1 MKLGDNMALDGLVL
15 HQIQSVL
22 QEYIP
27 AKINKIQQIS
37 DTELLFTIRSS
48 KGNKKLLI
56 SAHSVYN
63 RIHLTN
69 ESYTALET
77 PSNFLMLLRKQL
89 DGGIIRSLQQIGLDR
104 ILQMDIEARDDL
116 GDIHNKH
123 LYIELMGK
131 YANVILVGEDHKIID
146 ALKRIPPFENNSRTI
161 HPGALFQLPQ
171 QHDKKNPYDSHTLP
185 DHDDFTSYFHGFS
198 PLLSKE
204 VMYRIQ
210 KGEAF
215 HAIMQELQSS
225 QQLYI
230 SDVKDTMYFH
240 CIPLT
245 HLEVAYRSYD
255 LMKGMDVLYF
265 HKEEKVRIKQQSGD
279 LFKVVRKE
287 LQKNKSKLPKLKRS
301 WQDAMDC
308 DKYRE
313 YADLLFAYMH
323 TIQKEKVVILPSFET
338 NQDISIPI
346 DMKYDL
352 KQNANKYYQKYHK
365 AKRAQ
370 EIIQEQILLCEK
382 EILYFERMET
392 QLEQA
397 SLQDAIEIRE
407 ELVAQGYVK
416 AQKAKIR
423 KHKKT
428 NLLPHYETF
437 LFDEASIH
445 VGKNN
450 LQNDYVTWKLA
461 RKTDTWLHTKDYH
474 GAHVIITCE
483 HPSEQLL
490 RDAAMLAAYYS
501 KGRYS
506 SSVPVDY
513 CLQKQL
519 KKIPGSKTGLV
530 SLTSYKTIYID
541 PDITHIQYLIDHHLE
556 IKKRL

>member
-1 MKLGDNMALDGLVL
+1 MALDGLVL
-15 HQIQSVL
+15 HQLQSVL

-27 AKINKIQQIS
+27 AKINKLQQIS

-48 KGNKKLLI
+48 KGNRKLLI

-63 RIHLTN
+63 RIHLTD

-104 ILQMDIEARDDL
+104 ILQMNIEARDDL
-116 GDIHNKH
+116 GDIHYKR

-131 YANVILVGEDHKIID
+131 YANIILVGEDNRIID

-161 HPGALFQLPQ
+161 HPGAIFQLPK
-171 QHDKKNPYDSHTLP
+171 QHEQKKNPYNQYDIP
-185 DHDDFTSYFHGFS
+185 ANDDFTSYFHGFS

-204 VMYRIQ
+204 VVYRIQ
-210 KGEAF
+210 KGESF
-215 HAIMQELQSS
+215 PKIMQKLKSSLQ
-225 QQLYI
+225 LHI
-230 SDVKDTMYFH
+230 SDVKDNMYFH

-245 HLEVAYRSYD
+245 HFESTYRSYE

-265 HKEEKVRIKQQSGD
+265 HKEEKIRIKQQSGD
-279 LFKVVRKE
+279 LFKIVRKE
-287 LQKNKSKLPKLKRS
+287 LQKNKSKLPKLKRT
-301 WQDAMDC
+301 WLDAMDC

-323 TIQKEKVVILPSFET
+323 TIQKTEIVILPSFET

-370 EIIQEQILLCEK
+370 EIIQEQMMLCEK
-382 EILYFERMET
+382 EITYFERMEI

-407 ELVAQGYVK
+407 ELISQGYVK
-416 AQKAKIR
+416 APKAKIR
-423 KHKKT
+423 KSKKGGS
-428 NLLPHYETF
+428 LPHYETF
-437 LFDEASIH
+437 TFDEASIH

-461 RKTDTWLHTKDYH
+461 RKNDTWLHTKDYH

-490 RDAAMLAAYYS
+490 RNAAMLAAYYS

-513 CLQKQL
+513 CLQKHL

-541 PDITHIQYLIDHHLE
+541 PDLAHIQHLIDTHLT
-556 IKKRL
+556 IKKGR